1 METKNFDELIKQKLA
16 EIEALK
22 QEKEEMER
30 AKKAN
35 IENLQKEKGD
45 LLIQIKSAKE
55 KLDTLEIAKK
65 DIQDQMD
72 VLTKELQND
81 SDRLVDIECQLKKY
95 EGKDVEVDVSKE
107 NSIVDTN
114 VILDEVHE
122 EQTEKEAIPLIP
134 ALEEENVVVEE
145 EKSVFEQ
152 ALEATVQQTQKDDT
166 HYKYH
171 HVFDDLQVK
180 DKEIYGIIDQLEKRA
195 ECSFKETFTTVG
207 VFLDKITDRILE
219 KNNYRPEIVA
229 SCAEDMITRINVKTS
244 FILKNKLVE
253 ISPNNV
259 SYKCGPL
266 IGCHDEHLKTNV
278 FMFLF
283 LLYKSA
289 TLDESSNNG
298 TWPLYNDE
306 VMLKCI
312 KSIHYLLKATNI

>member
-259 SYKCGPL
+259 SYKCGAL

-283 LLYKSA
+283 LL
-289 TLDESSNNG
+289 N
-298 TWPLYNDE
+298 
-306 VMLKCI
+306 
-312 KSIHYLLKATNI
+312 